1 MFVARAAGVV
11 LGWAWN
17 YSLPI
22 NKALWTS
29 SYVLFAAGMALQLLA
44 VCYWLLDVKNLRR
57 WALPFVVFGTNALA
71 AFFLSGV
78 VARVLGLVKV
88 GGPGGKPV
96 SVQRAVYESLF
107 ASWAAPLNA
116 SLAYA
121 VCFVLLMLGL
131 MAILYRKRIFIK
143 V

>member
-1 MFVARAAGVV
+1 M
-11 LGWAWN
+11 N
-17 YSLPI
+17 
-22 NKALWTS
+22 
-29 SYVLFAAGMALQLLA
+29 
-44 VCYWLLDVKNLRR
+44 
-57 WALPFVVFGTNALA
+57 
-71 AFFLSGV
+71 
-78 VARVLGLVKV
+78 
-88 GGPGGKPV
+88 GPGGKPI
-96 SVQRAVYESLF
+96 SLQRAVYENLF